1 MSDLTITNA
10 GVTVTPKS
18 PGSVIST
25 GRQKIIRVTPT
36 CTTSALGSAYD
47 VIFNGAEI
55 PNAVR
60 EEGGSSKLIKAYVID
75 YTGALNDLHVVFH
88 ETSGI
93 DIGPTDSS
101 ATANI
106 SDANLRLL
114 KVTGMMQMDAD
125 NAETDL
131 GGANIHSF
139 LGHSLTSTS
148 STDNPI
154 MLFPQLL
161 QAASG
166 KTSTYFSAMTGTAET
181 FAADSLE
188 FIFHIEY

>member
-36 CTTSALGSAYD
+36 CTTDALGTAYD

-60 EEGGSSKLIKAYVID
+60 EEGGCSRLIKAYVVD

-114 KVTGMMQMDAD
+114 KVTGMMQVDAGD
-125 NAETDL
+125 AETDL

-139 LGHSLTSTS
+139 LGQGLTATS
-148 STDNPI
+148 SVDSPV
-154 MLFPQLL
+154 LQFPQIL
-161 QAASG
+161 QAEAG

>member
-1 MSDLTITNA
+1 MAGYQRDIRTN
-10 GVTVTPKS
+10 GFSKV
-18 PGSVIST
+18 
-25 GRQKIIRVTPT
+25 IRVTPT
-36 CTTSALGSAYD
+36 CTTDALGSAYD

-55 PNAVR
+55 PNAVLTP
-60 EEGGSSKLIKAYVID
+60 GGCSKLIKAYVID
-75 YTGALNDLHVVFH
+75 YTGATNDLHVVFH

-93 DIGPTDSS
+93 DLGPTDSS

-114 KVTGMMQMDAD
+114 KVTGMMQLDAD

-139 LGHSLTSTS
+139 LGHGLTSTS
-148 STDNPI
+148 STDQPI
-154 MLFPQLL
+154 KLFPLLL
-161 QAASG
+161 QAEKG
-166 KTSTYFSAMTGTAET
+166 KTSTYFSVMTGNSET